1 MAAASTRW
9 RKWRLVGFE
18 RHAFDDSLW
27 VIRPKEDVTMSR
39 QSAPICLS
47 AEERSELEGLIR
59 SHSTPQQL
67 ALRARMIVLAADGTG
82 VGETAQRLGVWR
94 KGVSLWRARW
104 LGGAGE
110 TATDRLQDAP
120 RSGAPATIT
129 AEKTCAIVALA
140 CERPGDSEVPISHW
154 SASDLAREAVR
165 RGIVTSIS
173 PRSVGRILKRIRPQ
187 AASGA
192 PLADGQA

>member
-1 MAAASTRW
+1 
-9 RKWRLVGFE
+9 
-18 RHAFDDSLW
+18 
-27 VIRPKEDVTMSR
+27 MSR

-47 AEERSELEGLIR
+47 TEERSELERLIR

-67 ALRARMIVLAADGTG
+67 ALRARMIVLAADGVG
-82 VGETAQRLGVWR
+82 VCESAQRLGVWR
-94 KGVSLWRARW
+94 KGVSLWRACW
-104 LGGAGE
+104 LAGGAGE

-129 AEKTCAIVALA
+129 AEQTCAIVALA
-140 CERPGDSEVPISHW
+140 CERPDDGGVPISHW
-154 SASDLAREAVR
+154 SASDLAREAVS

-187 AASGA
+187 AASGT
-192 PLADGQA
+192 PLADGQARSGL